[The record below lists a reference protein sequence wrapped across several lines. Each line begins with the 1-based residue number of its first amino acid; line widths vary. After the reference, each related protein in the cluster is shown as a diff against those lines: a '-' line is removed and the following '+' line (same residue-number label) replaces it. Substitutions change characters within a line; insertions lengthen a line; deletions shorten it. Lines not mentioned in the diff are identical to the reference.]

1 MFSSIITSKWK
12 KIEHRLFSLITSN
25 WRGDD
30 HTQLEFP
37 KMRRGQQRVT
47 DSDLVEGVRKLA
59 RVEPDARIA
68 SILNR
73 NLQPTPHGQQWT
85 AQHVCS
91 LRHRNLIPLYRDG
104 EREARGE

>member
-47 DSDLVEGVRKLA
+47 ESDLVKGVRKLA

-73 NLQPTPHGQQWT
+73 NRQPTPHGQQWT

-91 LRHRNLIPLYRDG
+91 LRHRNSIPVYRDG